1 MTSLKMLAA
10 ARGRK
15 RKRKVRTWDGTPL
28 GTPTMIRSLNLMT
41 PIPTI
46 PPITARCVELNPRI
60 LELVFADRDL
70 TDAEWEELSAYEK
83 DAEE

>member
-1 MTSLKMLAA
+1 
-10 ARGRK
+10 
-15 RKRKVRTWDGTPL
+15 
-28 GTPTMIRSLNLMT
+28 MT

-46 PPITARCVELNPRI
+46 PPITARAVELNPRI